1 MQDTQLSGGFLKKS
15 GDISFAV
22 GEVVGELK
30 AIVSLDTFHMDPPAG
45 VPLHQI
51 PEEVSGGI

>member
-1 MQDTQLSGGFLKKS
+1 MQDTQLSGSFLKKS

-45 VPLHQI
+45 VPLQQV